1 MAGRHGWDTLR
12 RRAALTFSILMIGTP
27 VLAQDTASAQSAA
40 LVAKV
45 KQLMTDQRLEAI
57 AVPDPAAPDRF
68 VAAML
73 VPDVQLLV
81 VGGRYPAPDY
91 LKYLIGQRD
100 YRGAYVALQQGAI
113 PDSKLFVQDLGCD
126 GLPASKGSA
135 VDVLYEKGVDQT
147 IFDGQWRKHGLS
159 ESAYRTKLHDADT
172 AYSQLLTVL
181 TQALGTATQG
191 D

>member
-1 MAGRHGWDTLR
+1 MR
-12 RRAALTFSILMIGTP
+12 
-27 VLAQDTASAQSAA
+27 VLVIED
-40 LVAKV
+40 
-45 KQLMTDQRLEAI
+45 
-57 AVPDPAAPDRF
+57 DRK
-68 VAAML
+68 VAA
-73 VPDVQLLV
+73 
-81 VGGRYPAPDY
+81 
-91 LKYLIGQRD
+91 
-100 YRGAYVALQQGAI
+100 
-113 PDSKLFVQDLGCD
+113 FVQM
-126 GLPASKGSA
+126 GLEQEGYA